1 MAQQMAIKYLKS
13 IGVEMDCNRCFQWV
27 LGVGLPVSSSSRLV
41 SRRVHRASVIEDVH
55 GRADLLAEA
64 LEWIAR
70 ETAPGSDHNHLI
82 YLGDYVDR
90 GHQSR
95 NVIDVNLNA
104 GLPAVEQVTLMGNHE
119 EAMLAFPK
127 DPNEAA
133 GGLWLGVDA
142 TLFS

>member
-1 MAQQMAIKYLKS
+1 MFLRGITRRDA
-13 IGVEMDCNRCFQWV
+13 GVELEQACV
-27 LGVGLPVSSSSRLV
+27 PEG
-41 SRRVHRASVIEDVH
+41 HRAYVIGDVH

-82 YLGDYVDR
+82 NLGDYVDR

-95 NVIDVNLNA
+95 NVIDVILNA

-119 EAMLAFPK
+119 EAMLAFLE
-127 DPNEAA
+127 DPIKAA
-133 GGLWLGVDA
+133 EWLWFGGDA
-142 TLFS
+142 TLLSYGVAMAAGVATPAKLQETA